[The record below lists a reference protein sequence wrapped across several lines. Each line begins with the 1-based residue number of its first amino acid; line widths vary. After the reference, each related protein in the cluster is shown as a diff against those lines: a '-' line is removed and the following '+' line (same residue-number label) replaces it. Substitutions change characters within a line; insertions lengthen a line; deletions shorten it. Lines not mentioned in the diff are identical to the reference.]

1 MKVLVTG
8 AAGFVGSHV
17 AEALARQGH
26 RVIGLD
32 AFTPF
37 YDVALKEQN
46 ARAVAAAG
54 AEMVRLDLATDDL
67 SAAVRGVDAVVHL
80 AAQPGLS
87 DWTTFDDYVKNNVV
101 ATGKLLAA
109 VHAGARDAR
118 FVHVSTSSVYGAE
131 ATGDEGTVPAPTS
144 VYGVTKL
151 AAEQLALAR
160 HREGSLRVAVL
171 RIFSVYGPRER
182 PDKFYPRLV
191 RAILEGS
198 EITLFEGSEHHT
210 RSFSYAGDIVKGTL
224 AALDRW
230 EIAAGEIFNIGSDIE
245 TTTGEGLATVE
256 RITGKR
262 ARIARLPRR
271 AGDQLRTHANIEKA
285 RRLLGYEPSTSLEE
299 GLRAEVA
306 WMEALLAGGRHATT

>member
-17 AEALARQGH
+17 AEALAKQGH

-37 YDVALKEQN
+37 YDVALKEEN
-46 ARAVAAAG
+46 ARAVVAAG
-54 AEMVRLDLATDDL
+54 GEIVRLDLASGDL
-67 SAAVRGVDAVVHL
+67 SGAVQGAEAVIHL

-87 DWTTFDDYVKNNVV
+87 DWTTFDDYVRNNVI
-101 ATGKLLAA
+101 ATGRLLAA
-109 VHAGARDAR
+109 VHAAGNQPR

-131 ATGDEGTVPAPTS
+131 ATGDEATLPAPTS

-160 HREGSLRVAVL
+160 HREGSLQCTVL

-198 EITLFEGSEHHT
+198 EITLFEGSERHS

-230 EIAAGEIFNIGSDIE
+230 EVASGEIFNIGSDVE
-245 TTTGEGLATVE
+245 TTTGEGLAIVE
-256 RITGKR
+256 RLTGKR
-262 ARIARLPRR
+262 ARIVRSPRR

-285 RRLLGYEPSTSLEE
+285 RRLLGYEPRTSLEE
-299 GLRAEVA
+299 GLRAEIA
-306 WMEALLAGGRHATT
+306 WMEARLGRQKS

>member
-17 AEALARQGH
+17 AEALARGGH

-37 YDVALKEQN
+37 YDVALKEEN
-46 ARAVAAAG
+46 AAAVVAAG
-54 AEMVRLDLATDDL
+54 AEMARLDLATDDL
-67 SAAVRGVDAVVHL
+67 SAAVKGADAVVHL

-87 DWTTFDDYVKNNVV
+87 DWTTFDDYVKNNVI

-131 ATGDEGTVPAPTS
+131 ATGDEDTVPAPTS

-160 HREGSLRVAVL
+160 HREGSLRCTVL

-191 RAILEGS
+191 RAILEGT
-198 EITLFEGSEHHT
+198 EITLFEGSERHT

-230 EIAAGEIFNIGSDIE
+230 EVAAGEIFNIGSDVE

-285 RRLLGYEPSTSLEE
+285 RRLLGYEPATSLEE
-299 GLRAEVA
+299 GLRAEVR
-306 WMEALLAGGRHATT
+306 WMESLLASRRG